1 VPASHVEPPQSRKCR
16 QCPGGYLLIL
26 LLMPFRTGPAHI
38 MLLRSIAI
46 EEIVRERPPDTASL
60 VAAFPM
66 LPDFFTAS
74 GMWRSGRAADY
85 VNRTSCHVTIRD
97 RDGQG
102 NRNEGC

>member
-1 VPASHVEPPQSRKCR
+1 
-16 QCPGGYLLIL
+16 
-26 LLMPFRTGPAHI
+26 

-74 GMWRSGRAADY
+74 GVWVADRAAHY
-85 VNRTSCHVTIRD
+85 STVTTNHVTIRD